1 MATDPDAV
9 DGPKKKPARSVGA
22 LVALGA
28 VAVTIP
34 LLLYAAR
41 NSPDREDRLHD
52 PLELSNEAELRS
64 IVQAISGVIQAH
76 PGEEEDRAL
85 RALDAAGAAGQ
96 PAALLVADG
105 QATGALP
112 FQPAPELAARLRALR
127 PLPTPPRA
135 ARACCPGPTRWW
147 MWNPAHPAHPA
158 SLAKSSS
165 AKEPAGSRAGCLR
178 FVVRGF

>member
-85 RALDAAGAAGQ
+85 RALEALHPRSPGASDLRDSCVTTYRGAHDAEQVSA
-96 PAALLVADG
+96 
-105 QATGALP
+105 
-112 FQPAPELAARLRALR
+112 ELRALLPSDGGTHNEEQVRRMNEMFARSRRLLDEARDAHLRCVGLYEQAATRLHITPARR
-127 PLPTPPRA
+127 P
-135 ARACCPGPTRWW
+135 
-147 MWNPAHPAHPA
+147 N
-158 SLAKSSS
+158 S
-165 AKEPAGSRAGCLR
+165 
-178 FVVRGF
+178 